1 MRGNNSKEKEL
12 NIISWCLESESES
25 ESGEDEQVSL
35 SDVIADLDDSG
46 EYVNNKSGEAGDESN
61 QVRDETR
68 ADNTEVKDENIG
80 EAGDDNGEAGDDN
93 GEARDDNGEAGDE
106 GKDEMGVKTNEQL
119 RENSNG
125 GGEENSAENS
135 GSGMFLYFSTDVYLH
150 NFLCC
155 IYCTLV

>member
-1 MRGNNSKEKEL
+1 MRGNNSKAKEL

-93 GEARDDNGEAGDE
+93 GEAGDK
-106 GKDEMGVKTNEQL
+106 GKDELGVKTNEQP

-135 GSGMFLYFSTDVYLH
+135 GSGMFLY
-150 NFLCC
+150 
-155 IYCTLV
+155 